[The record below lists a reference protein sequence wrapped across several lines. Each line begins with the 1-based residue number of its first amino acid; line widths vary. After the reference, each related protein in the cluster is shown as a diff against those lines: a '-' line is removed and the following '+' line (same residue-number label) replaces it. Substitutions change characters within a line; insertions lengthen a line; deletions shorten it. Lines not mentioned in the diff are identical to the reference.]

1 MVVSLVYAERDPTVG
16 GERVATVGTFLFL
29 SCWRG
34 GLGEQARPKAWK
46 VGDVRL
52 YGKEHELRK
61 KVPRGVKSRLLKVVL
76 FERPGSAWP
85 AARISLQVPMPSLR
99 ATMS

>member
-1 MVVSLVYAERDPTVG
+1 MVVGLVFAERDPRVG
-16 GERVATVGTFLFL
+16 VERVATVGSSLYLGF
-29 SCWRG
+29 WRG

-46 VGDVRL
+46 VGAVRL
-52 YGKEHELRK
+52 YGKEHELLEKTR
-61 KVPRGVKSRLLKVVL
+61 RGGKSRLLKVVL